1 MTTYGILGFDGAE
14 ELDFVGPW
22 EVFATSALIHERTG
36 VHGQGQL
43 DGSPDRVVLVAERAE
58 PFTCGKGLRVVP
70 DATFAD
76 HPPLDVV
83 LVPGGRGTRVEVDNP
98 RLLDWL
104 RMVAETATWTTSVCT
119 GSFLLHA
126 SGVAKGKRLAT
137 HFNSED
143 RLEALGDVMVV
154 RDARFVRDGAVV
166 SSQGVSAGIDMA
178 LWLVGQLDSPA
189 HARAVQRWIQYDPAP
204 PYTAEI

>member
-22 EVFATSALIHERTG
+22 EVFSASAQIHG
-36 VHGQGQL
+36 
-43 DGSPDRVVLVAERAE
+43 DGRLEASPDRVLLVAERGA
-58 PFTCGKGLRVVP
+58 PFRCGKGLQVVP

-98 RLLDWL
+98 RLLEWL
-104 RMVAETATWTTSVCT
+104 RTVAETATWTTSVCT
-119 GSFLLHA
+119 GAFLLHA
-126 SGVAKGKRLAT
+126 SGVAKGRRLAT
-137 HFNSED
+137 HVASED
-143 RLEALGDVMVV
+143 RLEEQGEVTVV
-154 RDARFVRDGAVV
+154 RDARYVRDGRIV

-189 HARAVQRWIQYDPAP
+189 HARAVQRWIQYDPSP
-204 PYTAEI
+204 PYTADV